1 VDGGMIEELVRE
13 KLCISTKHNI
23 LVHGIKENKMD
34 KESLSSQMVMYTT
47 VHGKMEKCMEKE
59 STFLME

>member
-1 VDGGMIEELVRE
+1 MIAELVRE
-13 KLCISTKHNI
+13 KLYISIKHNI

-34 KESLSSQMVMYTT
+34 KENLYSRMVMYMTA
-47 VHGKMEKCMEKE
+47 HGKMEKCMEKE